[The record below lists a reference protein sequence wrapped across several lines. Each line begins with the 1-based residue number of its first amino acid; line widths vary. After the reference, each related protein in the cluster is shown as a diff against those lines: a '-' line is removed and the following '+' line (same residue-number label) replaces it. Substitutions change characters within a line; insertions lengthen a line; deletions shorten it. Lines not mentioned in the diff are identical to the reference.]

1 MIRLQKTLLNFVN
14 VLFSNIENFLAKL
27 ANRCTICK
35 RRFQVPKRIPGT
47 PKHYAIKRQLNVEP
61 KIINIDPGPTLQVSP
76 FENPELQNIYNI
88 IEKIRKKLT
97 ESNLLSENNSTKNSG
112 SPSNTTHTHTHISG
126 CITFQSCCI
135 PKHFTHTRTHTNI
148 YALTSNCELKLCS
161 QRVDYTLRRPSVIV
175 IPRTHKT
182 YFQQQKCV

>member
-1 MIRLQKTLLNFVN
+1 M
-14 VLFSNIENFLAKL
+14 AKL

-88 IEKIRKKLT
+88 IEEIRKKLT

-112 SPSNTTHTHTHISG
+112 SPSNTTQTHTHE
-126 CITFQSCCI
+126 
-135 PKHFTHTRTHTNI
+135 RTHTYLNV
-148 YALTSNCELKLCS
+148 YLFTHVVRTTRTQTYMHTHQS
-161 QRVDYTLRRPSVIV
+161 VVFVTL
-175 IPRTHKT
+175 
-182 YFQQQKCV
+182 